1 MADIEVSLADGVQII
16 RFTRPAKKN
25 AFTSAMYAVIAD
37 ALDQGDADPAVA
49 AHVFLGS
56 GGMFSAG
63 NDIGDFLAT
72 SRGAGGLGQE
82 VERFIR
88 SLPLVAKPMIAGVDG
103 PAVGVGTTLLFH
115 CDLVYATPNA
125 VFSTPFLDLGLVPEA
140 GSSLLM
146 PMRMG
151 YARAFEMLVLGD
163 TFSVEQAREAGF
175 VNAIVGAELLEATV
189 MKVGRRL
196 AQKPPEALIQARRL
210 MRGETGLVLERI
222 DQEVV
227 AFRDRLASPE
237 AEEAFRAFFEK
248 RKPDFAGARAR
259 TSTG

>member
-1 MADIEVSLADGVQII
+1 MTDIDVSLIDGVQIL
-16 RFTRPAKKN
+16 RFARPSKKN
-25 AFTSAMYAVIAD
+25 ALTSVMYAALAD
-37 ALDQGDADPAVA
+37 ALHKGDADPAVS

-56 GGMFSAG
+56 GGIFSAG

-88 SLPLVAKPMIAGVDG
+88 TLPLVAKPMIAGVDG

-146 PMRMG
+146 PLRMG
-151 YARAFEMLVLGD
+151 YARAFEMLMLGD
-163 TFSVEQAREAGF
+163 AFPAERAREAGL
-175 VNAIVGAELLEATV
+175 VNAIVGTELLEPTV
-189 MKVGRRL
+189 LKAGRRL
-196 AQKPPEALIQARRL
+196 AQKPPEALIQGRRL
-210 MRGETGLVLERI
+210 MRGETGPILERI
-222 DQEVV
+222 DQEVL

-237 AEEAFRAFFEK
+237 AEEAFRAFLEK

-259 TSTG
+259 AASG